1 MCKEPKA
8 FTLIELLVVIS
19 IIALLVGILLPA
31 LGAARRTAQRSQC
44 LSNQRQ
50 LALAAVA
57 FSTDADGVM
66 PQNYARN
73 GTPLTHKSKAN
84 SLPFRWY
91 TDRDLMG
98 NYIDNYLADIHT
110 MAACPSTELE
120 VRETIFSGLDKPVE
134 YWTRQCY
141 LAGAKDAWPD
151 LLLDGPEVIASYLI
165 DRNKSDSETM
175 LIVELNAF
183 KVDSLT
189 ADSNY
194 VDGIVGTYDGFL
206 AKLPGS
212 NRTYVDGHGR
222 WATHDELGRD
232 DTPPVPDPL
241 EARYNY
247 NIAKTRP
254 MYW

>member
-1 MCKEPKA
+1 MCKGPKA

-31 LGAARRTAQRSQC
+31 LGAARRTAQRTQC

-57 FSTDADGVM
+57 FATDSNGTM
-66 PQNYARN
+66 PQCYARN
-73 GTPLTHKSKAN
+73 SSVLKNKTWAN

-91 TDRDLMG
+91 KDQDLMG
-98 NYIDNYLADIHT
+98 SYLEDYIADIET
-110 MAACPSTELE
+110 MAACPSTELT
-120 VRETIFSGLDKPVE
+120 VREDPIS

-151 LLLDGPEVIASYLI
+151 LLLDGPEVIASYMI

-194 VDGIVGTYDGFL
+194 VDGIVGSYDGFL
-206 AKLPGS
+206 SMLPGS